1 MVQLMRTALTLTTAA
16 HEAGSRDRGRR
27 LALWTL
33 FLGAVAVGTDGFMI
47 AGLLPR
53 IAHSFHS
60 STAVAAQLVT
70 VFAVTYALG
79 APVLALAFERADRRA
94 LLIRALGALALMNAL
109 AALAPL
115 LVLLFI
121 ARFAAAL
128 AASVYT
134 PNAAVIAAGLVDADR
149 RGRALAV
156 VTAGLTVSIVTGVP
170 LGALVGQHL
179 GWRATFVGVA
189 ILSAVVALAARLAA
203 PRVPGSPAA
212 SLRERIGMLRTPGVG
227 RVLIA
232 TLTGILAG
240 YLAYTYVAPI
250 SEHAGAHG
258 GGALAAVLASFG
270 VGAAAGALLS
280 GAGVD
285 RYGQSKVVRTAAGAQ
300 ALALAMLAAMTL
312 SSAHVG
318 TVPVALAFVLLGAG
332 SFNYNAPQ
340 QHRLIELA
348 PDSATTLVS
357 LNSSAIYAGIGLSGA
372 LGGLTLQAGAAANC
386 LAGAG
391 FALLTGLIAGP
402 VRALRPRRPSD
413 PSHDHAL
420 TRRRPRDGHRTLP
433 HPERRHD

>member
-1 MVQLMRTALTLTTAA
+1 MRAASEPTTDTHRTKSA
-16 HEAGSRDRGRR
+16 HVGRR
-27 LALWTL
+27 IALWSL

-53 IAHSFHS
+53 IAHSFQS

-94 LLIRALGALALMNAL
+94 LLIGALGALALTNAL

-115 LVLLFI
+115 LMLLFV

-134 PNAAVIAAGLVDADR
+134 PNAAVIAAGLVSAQR

-156 VTAGLTVSIVTGVP
+156 VPAGLTVSIVTGVP

-189 ILSAVVALAARLAA
+189 VVSAAVALVAGLAA

-212 SLRERIGMLRTPGVG
+212 SLRERVGMLRTRGVG
-227 RVLIA
+227 RVLI
-232 TLTGILAG
+232 TTLAG
-240 YLAYTYVAPI
+240 YLAYTYLAPI
-250 SEHAGAHG
+250 SEHAGARG
-258 GGALAAVLASFG
+258 GGALAGVLASFG

-280 GAGVD
+280 GVGVN
-285 RYGQSKVVRTAAGAQ
+285 RYGQHTVIRTAAGTQ
-300 ALALAMLAAMTL
+300 ALALAILGSLDLA
-312 SSAHVG
+312 SAHVG
-318 TVPVALAFVLLGAG
+318 TIPVALAFLLLGAG
-332 SFNYNAPQ
+332 SFDYDAPQ
-340 QHRLIELA
+340 QHRLLELA
-348 PDSATTLVS
+348 PASATTLVS

-372 LGGLTLQAGAAANC
+372 LGGLTLQAGPAANC
-386 LAGAG
+386 LTGAAL
-391 FALLTGLIAGP
+391 ALLAGLVVGP
-402 VRALRPRRPSD
+402 VRALRTRGAPRWLPVVMRRHPWACRPI
-413 PSHDHAL
+413 PNVE
-420 TRRRPRDGHRTLP
+420 RRRC
-433 HPERRHD
+433 